1 MFQPEPPIP
10 PNEDL
15 VTVDVGVTVLVRVM
29 WVVSV
34 ESGLMYVVEVDVS
47 ADGVRVVVWVR
58 VVWLVVFNVCNGP
71 DASVGVMSMVVVAV
85 VSNAPLDGETLLD
98 QAVEPETIE

>member
-10 PNEDL
+10 PNDDL
-15 VTVDVGVTVLVRVM
+15 VTVVVGVTVLVRVI

-47 ADGVRVVVWVR
+47 ADGVMVVVWVW
-58 VVWLVVFNVCNGP
+58 VVWLVVFNVCNGS

-85 VSNAPLDGETLLD
+85 VSKAPLDGETLLD
-98 QAVEPETIE
+98 QAVEPETME

>member
-47 ADGVRVVVWVR
+47 ADGVNVVV
-58 VVWLVVFNVCNGP
+58 
-71 DASVGVMSMVVVAV
+71 
-85 VSNAPLDGETLLD
+85 
-98 QAVEPETIE
+98 